1 MRQVVAGIIMLAFL
15 FIHAVFPT
23 IVFAAETL
31 PWGIERIGANCV
43 WDKDLDM
50 TVDQNANAGQYTGY
64 NENVTVAVIDSGV
77 DTDHPDLEDRIIGG
91 INFWQDG
98 NDIRNN
104 TDYEDREGH
113 GTCVAGIIAAMDNEE
128 GVIGVAPKVM
138 MYIIRLASETQRC
151 LAYAI
156 DHAVM
161 AGCKIISISMG
172 WSYSTDRLLEACR
185 DAYLDGVLVVAAAG
199 NENLTNG
206 ICYPAK
212 YDDYVL
218 AVGAT
223 DKNDARWTYPPLNYG
238 SNMGPELD
246 LMAPGEEIYTTAL
259 NGGYG
264 NFDMT
269 SAATPHVSG
278 VLALMWAGRL
288 DDDWDW
294 FSGGT
299 WNVDELEI
307 KLETKALDLGQPWK
321 DDEFGFGLVNAWRA
335 CQVPEGDLN
344 DSFNVDLFDVVIVA
358 RAFGSQP
365 NETEWNPVANIN
377 IDKYINIFDIVIIAL
392 NFGKVDLP

>member
-1 MRQVVAGIIMLAFL
+1 MLKIRATLFACL
-15 FIHAVFPT
+15 FISTSFLTAVKA
-23 IVFAAETL
+23 IETP
-31 PWGIERIGANCV
+31 PWGVERISVRCV
-43 WDKDLDM
+43 WDKNMDM
-50 TVDQNANAGQYTGY
+50 SVDQGANAGQYTGY
-64 NENVTVAVIDSGV
+64 NENVTVAVIDDGI

-91 INFWQDG
+91 INFWEDG

-104 TDYEDREGH
+104 SNYEAGVIDTH
-113 GTCVAGIIAAMDNEE
+113 GTCVAGIIAAIDNED
-128 GVIGVAPKVM
+128 GVVGVAPKVM
-138 MYIIRLASETQRC
+138 MYIIRLEQDTQRL

-156 DHAVM
+156 DHAVA
-161 AGCKIISISMG
+161 AGCKIVTITCG
-172 WSYSTDRLLEACR
+172 WDWGHSGLLEACR

-223 DKNDARWTYPPLNYG
+223 DKNDNRWTKGELG

-259 NGGYG
+259 NADYG
-264 NFDMT
+264 NFSMT
-269 SAATPHVSG
+269 SAATPHVAG
-278 VLALMWAGRL
+278 VVALMWAGRL

-294 FSGGT
+294 GSGGY
-299 WNVDELEI
+299 WNPDELEI

-335 CQVPEGDLN
+335 CQVPEGDLD
-344 DSFNVDLFDVVIVA
+344 DSFNVTIIDIVIVA

-365 NETEWNPVANIN
+365 NESEWSPLANIN
-377 IDKYINIFDIVIIAL
+377 IDEYIDIFDIVIVAA
-392 NFGKVDLP
+392 NFGKVDQP